1 MTRLP
6 VTTRSR
12 DWKGGA
18 LSVLFHAL
26 AAGSALLAAEMRPPA
41 EIEAPMVVEL
51 VLAAAEP
58 PNPAPGLPAP
68 APVSPPEQVK
78 SKPLSKAQ
86 AQPRKAAKPVAAPMP
101 VAPSPQAAA
110 PAPMMSEPA
119 ASEGDGGANPSS
131 SVAAT
136 ASGTGGAGGTEAGS
150 GLPGG
155 DARPGYDDNPLPSY
169 PLAARRRGVEGTVS
183 LRVSVDVAGHP
194 RSVVVVASSG
204 SDMLDE
210 TAQKAVRNWRFTPA
224 RRGGVAVAADI
235 IVPIRFQL
243 DGIAVADAR

>member
-1 MTRLP
+1 
-6 VTTRSR
+6 
-12 DWKGGA
+12 
-18 LSVLFHAL
+18 
-26 AAGSALLAAEMRPPA
+26 
-41 EIEAPMVVEL
+41 MVVEL
-51 VLAAAEP
+51 VLAAAEM
-58 PNPAPGLPAP
+58 PNPAPGLSAP

-78 SKPLSKAQ
+78 SKPSSKAQ
-86 AQPRKAAKPVAAPMP
+86 AQPRKAAKPVAA
-101 VAPSPQAAA
+101 SPQAAA
-110 PAPMMSEPA
+110 PAPVASEPA
-119 ASEGDGGANPSS
+119 TSEGENGSANPSS

-136 ASGTGGAGGTEAGS
+136 APGTGGAGGTEAGS

-155 DARPGYDDNPLPSY
+155 DVRPGYDDNPLPSY
-169 PLAARRRGVEGTVS
+169 PLAARRRGLEGTVS

-224 RRGGVAVAADI
+224 RRGGVVVAADI